1 MKLWQSMVVS
11 AVVISGCSSAPT
23 EQEIDAADFGL
34 SMSEET
40 CLAVATPF
48 ITQRMGDPES
58 VIFENL
64 KCYRGLE
71 GRVPVARVEATYGY
85 RFAGDVDSKGE
96 IGRYTGMTPFSG
108 IVRDDGD
115 GPRVVRYCIPV
126 APRTIDSVFPP
137 WLIEKQFDFFSSPL
151 FFSTSRC
158 HLFEDALRANFLNL
172 YLSTP

>member
-1 MKLWQSMVVS
+1 
-11 AVVISGCSSAPT
+11 
-23 EQEIDAADFGL
+23 
-34 SMSEET
+34 MSEET

-115 GPRVVRYCIPV
+115 GPKVVRYCITSGTKDYRFCIPSMV
-126 APRTIDSVFPP
+126 DWKAVLF
-137 WLIEKQFDFFSSPL
+137 LIIPALPFIWWFIAGELPKPL
-151 FFSTSRC
+151 SIR
-158 HLFEDALRANFLNL
+158 ALMCRMDCATLMGVM
-172 YLSTP
+172 SQK

>member
-11 AVVISGCSSAPT
+11 TVVISGCSSAPT

-115 GPRVVRYCIPV
+115 GPRVVRYCI
-126 APRTIDSVFPP
+126 
-137 WLIEKQFDFFSSPL
+137 
-151 FFSTSRC
+151 TSGTKDYRFC
-158 HLFEDALRANFLNL
+158 IPSMVD
-172 YLSTP
+172 

>member
-1 MKLWQSMVVS
+1 MKLWQSMILL
-11 AVVISGCSSAPT
+11 AVVMSGCSSAPT

-58 VIFENL
+58 AIFENL

-71 GRVPVARVEATYGY
+71 GRVPVARVEETYGY

-115 GPRVVRYCIPV
+115 GPRVVRYCI
-126 APRTIDSVFPP
+126 
-137 WLIEKQFDFFSSPL
+137 
-151 FFSTSRC
+151 TSGTKDYRFC
-158 HLFEDALRANFLNL
+158 IPSMVD
-172 YLSTP
+172 

>member
-1 MKLWQSMVVS
+1 MKLWLSMVVS

-40 CLAVATPF
+40 CLSVATPF

-58 VIFENL
+58 VIFKNL
-64 KCYRGLE
+64 KCYPSLE
-71 GRVPVARVEATYGY
+71 GRIADMHIDPTYGY
-85 RFAGDVDSKGE
+85 RFSGHVDSKGE

-115 GPRVVRYCIPV
+115 GPKVVRYCI
-126 APRTIDSVFPP
+126 TSGTKDY
-137 WLIEKQFDFFSSPL
+137 L
-151 FFSTSRC
+151 FCIPSMV
-158 HLFEDALRANFLNL
+158 D
-172 YLSTP
+172 